1 MGSFLMPTVFLVN
14 CALTSACAVLY
25 SFFRDQNGKNIPVV
39 LLPASLQC
47 DEKTHQKKHIVTIV
61 HAIVLYMDYEPA
73 QQSYNVKLN
82 TNKR

>member
-1 MGSFLMPTVFLVN
+1 MGRFLIPTVFLFN

-25 SFFRDQNGKNIPVV
+25 SFFHDQNGKNIPVV
-39 LLPASLQC
+39 LLPASLQ
-47 DEKTHQKKHIVTIV
+47 KTHQKKHIATVV